1 MTDGT
6 SGYDATH
13 IEVLEGWEAIRK
25 RPGMYVGSTGE
36 RGLHQMVFDAADRAV
51 AEVLAGRARSVGLVL
66 TRDGGVRVADDGPG
80 LPVAAA
86 GHPGGP
92 SLEDL
97 LTGAAPVRR
106 ADDRHAVHLDLFGI
120 GPCVTTALS
129 ARLTAEVR
137 RDGMRWVQ
145 EYVRGVAVTAPTA
158 AGPASTS
165 GTVLTFR
172 PDPDI
177 FETVRCSYPV
187 LAERFRELAFLNRG
201 LDLSLTDER
210 AGEPRSQRFRFPGG
224 ARDFVAFLDAR
235 SGPPVHPDVIGFER
249 DDALMAG
256 TVEVALRWCG
266 GRGPRIRSYANS
278 RPTPEGGTHLA
289 GFRDGLAAAVDAYAR
304 RRGPSTATDSG
315 LGADRAVDGLT
326 AVVSVKLD
334 RPEFPGAT
342 RGLLGGTQVRERVA
356 EAVREHLGA
365 WLEAHPEQAAAIVGR
380 IAGGGAPERAGT
392 GTAGGAGEGADGG
405 RAGCPSM

>member
-1 MTDGT
+1 MTDGA

-36 RGLHQMVFDAADRAV
+36 RGLHQMVFDTADLAV

-66 TRDGGVRVADDGPG
+66 TRDGAVRVADDGPG

-92 SLEDL
+92 CLEDL
-97 LTGAAPVRR
+97 LTGTAPGKRT
-106 ADDRHAVHLDLFGI
+106 DDRHTVRLDLFGV
-120 GPCVTTALS
+120 GPCVTAALS
-129 ARLTAEVR
+129 TRLTAEVR
-137 RDGMRWVQ
+137 RDGVRWVQ

-172 PDPDI
+172 PDPDV

-201 LDLSLTDER
+201 LDISLTDER
-210 AGEPRSQRFRFPGG
+210 PGERRSERFRFPGG
-224 ARDFVAFLDAR
+224 ARDFVAWLDAG
-235 SGPPVHPDVIGFER
+235 SGHPVHPDVIGFEW
-249 DDALMAG
+249 DDTRLAG

-266 GRGPRIRSYANS
+266 GRGARVRSFANS
-278 RPTPEGGTHLA
+278 RPTPEGGTHLS
-289 GFRDGLAAAVDAYAR
+289 GFRDGVTAAVDAYAR
-304 RRGPSTATDSG
+304 SRGPHTATDPG
-315 LGADRAVDGLT
+315 LGSDRVVEGLT

-356 EAVREHLGA
+356 EAVRQHLGA
-365 WLEAHPEQAAAIVGR
+365 WLEEHPEQAAAIVGR
-380 IAGGGAPERAGT
+380 IVHGPRAQVPE
-392 GTAGGAGEGADGG
+392 G
-405 RAGCPSM
+405 RG